1 MTKNKRPAVA
11 PTTAGAVNV
20 ASNERPPFTNN
31 RRPKHA
37 LQLRAQLAHLR
48 ARYDAGAVAPAV
60 YAVIRELETDIAWAE
75 EQTS

>member
-11 PTTAGAVNV
+11 ATTAGAVNG
-20 ASNERPPFTNN
+20 SNQPPPFTNK
-31 RRPKHA
+31 RQTKQVH
-37 LQLRAQLAHLR
+37 LRTQLAHLR

-60 YAVIRELETDIAWAE
+60 YAVIRQLETDIAWAE